1 MNFEIKYKDAM
12 GRVGILKT
20 PHGNI
25 KTPALMPVIHPGKQ
39 TLDVKKFGAEIV
51 ITNAYIMY
59 KNEDLRA
66 KVLEEGVHKFIDF
79 PGPIVTDS
87 GSFQLS
93 VYGDIDV
100 TNREIIEFQ
109 EAIGTDIGTSLD
121 IPTPPFVKRER
132 AERELEITLERA
144 KEALDVR
151 DKLLLNSVVQG
162 STFPDLRS
170 RCADEIGSMGFDVY
184 PIGAVVPLMESYK
197 YSDLLDVVMAS
208 VTHLP
213 ESQPRHLM
221 GAGHPMVFAF
231 AVAMG
236 CDLFDSAAYILYA
249 KGDRFMMPTG
259 TYKLENLVEMPCSCP
274 VCNSYTPEDLKGMEK
289 DKRMKLIAQHNLHIS
304 LAEIRTIRQAIV
316 DGNLME
322 LVEQRCR
329 SHPYLLDGLRNFK
342 KYTSNFEEYDPASKN
357 SAFFYS
363 GPESLARSEIYRH
376 LKKMER
382 LPSKENLLL
391 LPRSRKP
398 YSKSIRNDLG
408 DFYKVQKDGS
418 NSNEPETS
426 EVKMK
431 SSESESKTSEVEGKT
446 SENNLNNPENN
457 LKPENIW
464 DNLQVAVVDVP
475 FAVIPLEID
484 EVYPLAQNESP
495 LVNDLD
501 SLKFVKNQVKKY
513 IEGFNNVIINEKVLK
528 TFDLDF
534 ETEYY
539 DLDPLKIN
547 ITDKEKVKYIADY
560 QFGSGSGNALFKG
573 DIKII
578 KSKKTGKIRHVYDGE
593 TLIATLRASDGVF
606 VLDREGAR
614 RLHSHLEYPKNRVA
628 VNADAEPFAKEGKSI
643 FAKFVIDCDINIK
656 SNEEVLIVNQNDDLI
671 AFGKAILCG
680 REIMNFNTGQAVK
693 TRKGGL

>member
-1 MNFEIKYKDAM
+1 M

-121 IPTPPFVKRER
+121 IPTPPYVKRER

-274 VCNSYTPEDLKGMEK
+274 VCNSYTPEDLRGMEK

-382 LPSKENLLL
+382 LPPKENLLL

-418 NSNEPETS
+418 T
-426 EVKMK
+426 
-431 SSESESKTSEVEGKT
+431 
-446 SENNLNNPENN
+446 
-457 LKPENIW
+457 ENIW

-534 ETEYY
+534 KTEYY

-547 ITDKEKVKYIADY
+547 INDKDKVKYIADY